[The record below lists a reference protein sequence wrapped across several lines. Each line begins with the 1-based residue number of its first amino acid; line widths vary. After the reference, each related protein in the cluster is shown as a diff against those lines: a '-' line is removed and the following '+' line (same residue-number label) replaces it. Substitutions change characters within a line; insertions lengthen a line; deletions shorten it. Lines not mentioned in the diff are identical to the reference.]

1 VANASIS
8 ASMSAPAQI
17 SAAIGD
23 TLHRMLELIEQFDGS
38 ATARQRLIDG
48 VERRVAEVIA
58 SRQRGDLSLVARAET
73 EVRADPGGR
82 IRVDDRGAATVHA
95 VGRGFRGGRFEVPP
109 LCALKARALD
119 ARARAGRPALRPR
132 LWVLDGVSPATD
144 IGALQATAPPGT
156 LFQVASQFNCLE
168 SPGAYIADVADYV
181 HDPTQ
186 GPRASISAWPGT
198 LVRHYAA
205 PAADGS
211 RFVQTGSGP
220 QIDLLAEVCDPG
232 VAAVRSGYLRGDDI
246 GDARALAKALEARFD
261 AIRIGVHDGVEVALG
276 HDWAGGVDG
285 ARTIAQVFTSTLAA
299 GMYGT
304 LDDGDAA
311 AMAICRQLQRAAYLG
326 TLLAAAALGHARV
339 VLTLIGG
346 GVFAN
351 PIEVIWGAIGWAVD
365 QVGHFL
371 HRDLLVVVN
380 GRNLGEQIPPREL
393 AAAAR
398 ARGGGVLRLVRSGP
412 AQLDA

>member
-1 VANASIS
+1 
-8 ASMSAPAQI
+8 
-17 SAAIGD
+17 
-23 TLHRMLELIEQFDGS
+23 MLELIEQFDGT
-38 ATARQRLIDG
+38 AGARQRLIDD
-48 VERRVAEVIA
+48 VERRGAQVVA
-58 SRQRGDLSLVARAET
+58 SRRRGDLSLVARAEA

-82 IRVDDRGAATVHA
+82 IRIDGSGEATVHA
-95 VGRGFRGGRFEVPP
+95 VGRAFRGGRFEVPP
-109 LCALKARALD
+109 LCALKARAVE
-119 ARARAGRPALRPR
+119 ARAKAGRPALRPR
-132 LWVLDGVSPATD
+132 LWVLDGAGPATD
-144 IGALQATAPPGT
+144 IGALQATAPAGT

-168 SPGAYIADVADYV
+168 SPGAYITDVADYV

-211 RFVQTGSGP
+211 RFVQSASGS

-232 VAAVRSGYLRGDDI
+232 IAAVRSGYLRGDDI
-246 GDARALAKALEARFD
+246 VDAHALADALQTRFD

-276 HDWAGGVDG
+276 YDWEGSVDG
-285 ARTIAQVFTSTLAA
+285 ARTIAQVLTSTMAA
-299 GMYGT
+299 GMYGS

-326 TLLAAAALGHARV
+326 TLLAAAALGHPRV

-351 PIEVIWGAIGWAVD
+351 PLELIWDAIGWAID

-371 HRDLLVVVN
+371 HRELLVVVN
-380 GRNLGEQIPPREL
+380 GRNLGEQLPPREL
-393 AAAAR
+393 AAATQ
-398 ARGGGVLRLVRSGP
+398 ARGGGVIRLARGEP
-412 AQLDA
+412 AQVEA

>member
-1 VANASIS
+1 
-8 ASMSAPAQI
+8 
-17 SAAIGD
+17 
-23 TLHRMLELIEQFDGS
+23 
-38 ATARQRLIDG
+38 
-48 VERRVAEVIA
+48 
-58 SRQRGDLSLVARAET
+58 
-73 EVRADPGGR
+73 
-82 IRVDDRGAATVHA
+82 
-95 VGRGFRGGRFEVPP
+95 
-109 LCALKARALD
+109 
-119 ARARAGRPALRPR
+119 
-132 LWVLDGVSPATD
+132 VLDGVSPATD

-156 LFQVASQFNCLE
+156 VFQVASQFNCLE
-168 SPGAYIADVADYV
+168 SPGAFIADVADYV

-211 RFVQTGSGP
+211 RFVQSATGA
-220 QIDLLAEVCDPG
+220 QIDLLADVCDPG

-246 GDARALAKALEARFD
+246 HDPRALAGALEARFD

-276 HDWAGGVDG
+276 YDWAGGVDG
-285 ARTIAQVFTSTLAA
+285 ARTIAQVFTSTIAA
-299 GMYGT
+299 GMYGA
-304 LDDGDAA
+304 LDDGDDA

-326 TLLAAAALGHARV
+326 TLLAAAVLGHPRV

-351 PIEVIWGAIGWAVD
+351 PIPVIWEAIGWAVD

-380 GRNLGEQIPPREL
+380 GRNLGEQLPPREL
-393 AAAAR
+393 SAAAR
-398 ARGGGVLRLVRSGP
+398 AWGGGVLRLVRSGP
-412 AQLDA
+412 AQLEA